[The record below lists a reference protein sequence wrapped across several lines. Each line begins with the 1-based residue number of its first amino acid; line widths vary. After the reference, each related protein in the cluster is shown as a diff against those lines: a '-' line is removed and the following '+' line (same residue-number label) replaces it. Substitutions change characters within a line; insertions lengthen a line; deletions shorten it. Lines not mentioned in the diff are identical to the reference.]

1 MGYEENTYKLLQKLN
16 YSPPMLWEVPVYVCD
31 NCYSV
36 QFYATEAEMFSA
48 LLDLNEFMSD
58 NGFAFV
64 EYFLSQFDVSFE
76 DMQRCYAMSMG
87 WAVECF
93 DCSGTT
99 NIGYNI
105 SHKIENNQ
113 LIFVWEFD
121 PRPVSCINDCLG
133 IDVMYQR
140 KEII

>member
-1 MGYEENTYKLLQKLN
+1 MGYEENTYRLLQKLN
-16 YSPPMLWEVPVYVCD
+16 CSPPMLWEVPVYVGD
-31 NCYSV
+31 NRYSV

-48 LLDLNEFMSD
+48 LFDLNEFMSD

-93 DCSGTT
+93 DCNGATS
-99 NIGYNI
+99 IGYNI

-113 LIFVWEFD
+113 LIFVW
-121 PRPVSCINDCLG
+121 
-133 IDVMYQR
+133 
-140 KEII
+140 